1 MTDALVMAFEPE
13 SVSVALDNLLPVR
26 QVSAAAR
33 SSRKFRQI
41 AASVREIGIAQP
53 PIVARHKSLTG
64 KYLLLDG
71 HFRVEILKDL
81 GIDRVTCLVSTDD
94 EAFTYNK
101 QVNRLAAVQEHRMIL
116 KLIERGVSEARIAS
130 ALDVNVN
137 NIRMKRDL
145 LQGICPEAAELLQDK
160 QCPFNTFQQLKKLK
174 PARQVEVAE
183 LMIAMNNYS
192 VPYATA
198 LVEATPPELLVSGRK
213 TKPSDTVS
221 REQIERMERE
231 MASLQRGIKR
241 VEGTFGPDHLHLVLA
256 VGYVRSLLSNTAI
269 TRYCRVT
276 EVLTLWPEARKHRF
290 LGRLWPVSLWL
301 FRW

>member
-1 MTDALVMAFEPE
+1 MAFEPE
-13 SVSVALDNLLPVR
+13 SVSVALDDLLPVR

-41 AASVREIGIAQP
+41 AASIGEIGIAQP
-53 PIVARHKSLTG
+53 PIVTRHGTLTG

-71 HFRVEILKDL
+71 HFRVEVLKDL

-101 QVNRLAAVQEHRMIL
+101 QVNRLATVQEHRMIL
-116 KLIERGVSEARIAS
+116 KLIEQGVPEARIAKT
-130 ALDVNVN
+130 LDVNVN
-137 NIRMKRDL
+137 SIRRKRDL
-145 LQGICPEAAELLQDK
+145 LQGICPEAEELLQDR
-160 QCPFNTFQQLKKLK
+160 QCPLNTFRQLKKLQ
-174 PARQVEVAE
+174 AVRQVEVAE

-198 LVEATPPELLVSGRK
+198 LVEATPPDLLVSGRK
-213 TKPSDTVS
+213 TKPNDAVS

-241 VEGTFGPDHLHLVLA
+241 VEASFGPDHLHLVLA
-256 VGYVRSLLSNTAI
+256 VGYVRSLLGNTAI
-269 TRYCRVT
+269 TRYLERHHV
-276 EVLTLWPEARKHRF
+276 EIWQELQNILEATA
-290 LGRLWPVSLWL
+290 LGAEASE
-301 FRW
+301 